1 MVTKPPLKCGGFLC
15 MRYNLPMTPEEFSDL
30 VADIGW
36 SPVPERF
43 RGLISNVALLVE
55 DEPSAETRREF
66 NLPDGDTLL
75 GLYHGIPRTARGE
88 SYGVGMVMPDTITL
102 YRLPIL
108 QTSVEDGISV
118 RQMIEETIWHE
129 VAHHFGL
136 DEDEVEKREAEGR

>member
-1 MVTKPPLKCGGFLC
+1 
-15 MRYNLPMTPEEFSDL
+15 MTPQEFSDL

-43 RGLISNVALLVE
+43 RTLISNVALLVE
-55 DEPSAETRREF
+55 DEPSAETRRELD
-66 NLPDGDTLL
+66 LPGEDTLL

-88 SYGVGMVMPDTITL
+88 SYGIGMVMPDTITL

-108 QTSVEDGISV
+108 QASDEDGISV

-136 DEDEVEKREAEGR
+136 DEDEVERREREGR

>member
-1 MVTKPPLKCGGFLC
+1 
-15 MRYNLPMTPEEFSDL
+15 MRYNLPMTSEEFSDL

-55 DEPSAETRREF
+55 DEPSAETRRELD
-66 NLPDGDTLL
+66 LPDEDTLL

-88 SYGVGMVMPDTITL
+88 SYGVGIVMPDTITL

-108 QTSVEDGISV
+108 QASAEDGISV